1 MMIRNKGG
9 MSLKSVQSC
18 YYIADYELIVSYAI
32 TILSV
37 TICQT
42 SVRAQPLFR
51 LSVMM
56 MPMAWLLH
64 YWGKYAQNLIVSL
77 LLLDILQYKNRHSL
91 KFRRLRNNLKKGLN
105 GQQFSLK
112 KLAVRFFIAYICF
125 HKFSQNYDK
134 RIQL

>member
-1 MMIRNKGG
+1 
-9 MSLKSVQSC
+9 
-18 YYIADYELIVSYAI
+18 
-32 TILSV
+32 
-37 TICQT
+37 
-42 SVRAQPLFR
+42 
-51 LSVMM
+51 MM

-125 HKFSQNYDK
+125 HKFS
-134 RIQL
+134 